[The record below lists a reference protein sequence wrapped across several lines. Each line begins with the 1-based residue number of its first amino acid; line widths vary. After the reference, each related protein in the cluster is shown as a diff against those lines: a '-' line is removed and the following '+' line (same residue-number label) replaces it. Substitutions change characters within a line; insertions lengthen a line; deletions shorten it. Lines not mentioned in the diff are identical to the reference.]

1 VSTTPVRSPTPTEPV
16 RATARHRVS
25 LWSRA
30 AAVQRRVPV
39 AQVIALVALFEW
51 GTWTITDFATRP
63 SILSMLVAASFL
75 GLAGAGQTLVVL
87 VGGIDFSVPAFISG
101 GSVVISQL
109 TGSDHWGFVPALIV
123 CFAMAVVLG
132 GANGYISH
140 RFRVQ
145 PLVVTLGMAS
155 VVTGAVLVWT
165 KAQATGSAPAFLT
178 RMTSVTGTTFGIGV
192 PPVVIVWALIAIVIG
207 IVLRMTIV
215 GRRLYATGAN
225 PVAAELALVRTRR
238 VWVATYAAS
247 ALLAAA
253 LGVLLAGY
261 AGSGNTT
268 LGDPYLFEGLAAVI
282 VGGTAF
288 GARGNYWRTVLGAIV
303 LTVLSTVLVGK
314 GYTTADQQIIFGVLI
329 LVVVAGYGR
338 EPRLRDRV

>member
-1 VSTTPVRSPTPTEPV
+1 VSTAPLHRPLPAE
-16 RATARHRVS
+16 AAEAAAADRVS
-25 LWSRA
+25 VWGRA
-30 AAVQRRVPV
+30 AAVQRRLPV
-39 AQVIALVALFEW
+39 VQVIALVVLFEW
-51 GTWTITDFATRP
+51 GTWTITDFATKQ
-63 SILSMLVAASFL
+63 SVLSMLVVAAFL

-101 GSVVISQL
+101 ASVIISQL
-109 TGSDHWGFVPALIV
+109 TGTDHWPFVPALVV
-123 CFAMAVVLG
+123 CVVLAIALG
-132 GANGYISH
+132 AANGYIAH

-178 RMTSVTGTTFGIGV
+178 KMTSVTGTTFGIGV
-192 PPVVIVWALIAIVIG
+192 PPVVIVWAVIAVIVG
-207 IVLRMTIV
+207 IVLRRTIV

-225 PVAAELALVRTRR
+225 PAAAELAMVRTRR
-238 VWVATYAAS
+238 VWAATYAAS
-247 ALLAAA
+247 ALLAAL

-288 GARGNYWRTVLGAIV
+288 GARGDYWRTVLGAIV

-338 EPRLRDRV
+338 EARLRDRV